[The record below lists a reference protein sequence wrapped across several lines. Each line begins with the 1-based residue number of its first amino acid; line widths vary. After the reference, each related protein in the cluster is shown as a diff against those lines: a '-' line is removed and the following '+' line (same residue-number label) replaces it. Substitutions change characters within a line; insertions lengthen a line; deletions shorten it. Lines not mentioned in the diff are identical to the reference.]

1 MNLTLLKCKLHRA
14 KVTETDL
21 EYNGSISIVQILLDE
36 AGILDNER
44 VEIYNITNGSRFAT
58 YAIPAE
64 RGSKK
69 IGINGAAAHLT
80 NKDDLVII
88 CAYAQMSEKEAR
100 DFKPKVILLD
110 KNNDIV

>member
-21 EYNGSISIVQILLDE
+21 EYNGSISIDQNLLGE

-64 RGSKK
+64 GGSKK